1 MVCGLQISSYD
12 RELRPILPPAPLA
25 SGFWTW
31 TEVETEV
38 YVQKYNLLLL
48 IDCRSG
54 GKAYQRGGN
63 VDFQVDK
70 NFYSCSCA
78 SYSNNVGHF
87 VYKTLVYQP
96 SADSVISWL
105 ELCKR

>member
-25 SGFWTW
+25 SDFWTW

-38 YVQKYNLLLL
+38 YVQKYNLLLP

-54 GKAYQRGGN
+54 GKA
-63 VDFQVDK
+63 
-70 NFYSCSCA
+70 C
-78 SYSNNVGHF
+78 
-87 VYKTLVYQP
+87 
-96 SADSVISWL
+96 
-105 ELCKR
+105 